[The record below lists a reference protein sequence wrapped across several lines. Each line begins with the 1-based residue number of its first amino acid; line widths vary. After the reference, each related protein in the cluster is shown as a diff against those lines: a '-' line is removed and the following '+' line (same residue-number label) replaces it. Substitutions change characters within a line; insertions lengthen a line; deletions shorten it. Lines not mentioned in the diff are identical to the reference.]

1 MSTFSGK
8 TALITGASRGLGRA
22 MAERL
27 GHEGAYVVIGFR
39 RREEEANETLSL
51 VRGAGGDGEIAAFD
65 VTRAEEVQRA
75 VGAVEERRGAVDVLV
90 NNAGIVDDV
99 PFALMETA
107 RWERVLRTDLDGT
120 FHVTRAVV
128 AGMIRKKSGVIVN
141 VASASA
147 VRALPNQTNYAA
159 AKGAVVAFTRSLAA
173 ELGPHRIR
181 VNAVLPGLIDSGM
194 GARVPH
200 DMAENLL
207 RLVPANRLGL
217 ASEVAAVVAFL
228 ASDGASYVTGQA
240 LAVDGGLSL

>member
-65 VTRAEEVQRA
+65 VTRAEDVQRA